1 MNKSVT
7 REEVADKAGVDRR
20 TLYSYLKFHEEELAK
35 LGLRPRVRLS
45 PIIVEWLAENY
56 GVTMDDNGK

>member
-20 TLYSYLKFHEEELAK
+20 TLYSYLKFHEEELGK
-35 LGLRPRVRLS
+35 LGLRPRARLP